1 MVHTG
6 TLRWD
11 PQVNIKCYSD
21 DFNTNIRTGLLFDIK
36 DLNPVIYMLI
46 NFSLE
51 SQRNAPLTF
60 SKKHFIKPQCDHS
73 ANLFN
78 VILMKCRFVIS
89 RRDKVCKRE
98 GGRERESKMRRKK
111 VHSQCGSE
119 YQQ

>member
-1 MVHTG
+1 M
-6 TLRWD
+6 LRL
-11 PQVNIKCYSD
+11 PLAKSI
-21 DFNTNIRTGLLFDIK
+21 LLN
-36 DLNPVIYMLI
+36 LSVI
-46 NFSLE
+46 
-51 SQRNAPLTF
+51 
-60 SKKHFIKPQCDHS
+60 S

-98 GGRERESKMRRKK
+98 GRRERESKMRRKK